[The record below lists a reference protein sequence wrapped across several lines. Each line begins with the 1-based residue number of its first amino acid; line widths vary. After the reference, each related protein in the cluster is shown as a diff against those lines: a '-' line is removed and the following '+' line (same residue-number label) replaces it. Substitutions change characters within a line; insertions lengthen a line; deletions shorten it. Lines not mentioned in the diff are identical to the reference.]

1 MIVDDH
7 IQTRR
12 STCEILEK
20 EHDFE
25 IIAEADT
32 LFEAEVLTAKAQPDV
47 ILLDQHIPGWN
58 GFEALEQIRAYSP
71 ASRIIVFTTS
81 QQKQHICTALMYG
94 AIGYIT
100 KDASPDILVCAVRSA
115 IRGDLYIPGPLA
127 RHVVAQLQAL
137 GHMQAIYQRN
147 RQEQERSKYSQI
159 PSMPQTTVSYRL
171 SRRRAAQDSAFIHI
185 PDSLPSAST
194 QTARPLTE
202 REQEILAL
210 IRRGCKNREIAGE
223 LCIAE
228 STVHKHVQ
236 NIFEKLHARNRT
248 EAIYL
253 TSAR

>member
-1 MIVDDH
+1 MTRIMIVDDH

-32 LFEAEVLTAKAQPDV
+32 LFEAEVLTAKALPDV
-47 ILLDQHIPGWN
+47 ILLDPHIPGCN

-71 ASRIIVFTTS
+71 ASRIIVFTAS
-81 QQKQHICTALMYG
+81 QQKQHICTALMHG

-137 GHMQAIYQRN
+137 G
-147 RQEQERSKYSQI
+147 
-159 PSMPQTTVSYRL
+159 
-171 SRRRAAQDSAFIHI
+171 
-185 PDSLPSAST
+185 
-194 QTARPLTE
+194 
-202 REQEILAL
+202 
-210 IRRGCKNREIAGE
+210 
-223 LCIAE
+223 
-228 STVHKHVQ
+228 
-236 NIFEKLHARNRT
+236 
-248 EAIYL
+248 
-253 TSAR
+253 

>member
-1 MIVDDH
+1 MH
-7 IQTRR
+7 
-12 STCEILEK
+12 
-20 EHDFE
+20 
-25 IIAEADT
+25 
-32 LFEAEVLTAKAQPDV
+32 
-47 ILLDQHIPGWN
+47 
-58 GFEALEQIRAYSP
+58 
-71 ASRIIVFTTS
+71 
-81 QQKQHICTALMYG
+81 G

-100 KDASPDILVCAVRSA
+100 KEASPDILVCAVRSA

-137 GHMQAIYQRN
+137 GHMQTIYQRS
-147 RQEQERSKYSQI
+147 RQEQERAKYS
-159 PSMPQTTVSYRL
+159 PFSTYMPQTTVTYHM
-171 SRRRAAQDSAFIHI
+171 SRRIATQDSAFMHI
-185 PDSLPSAST
+185 SEPLPATSA

-210 IRRGCKNREIAGE
+210 MRHGCKNREIAGE

-253 TSAR
+253 TSAHM